1 MKKIVLTLL
10 SAFLISLTFAQTPKV
25 KNLDLKIENNKVLF
39 NYDLITKKTNE
50 IQTIELFLIDDDFNI
65 FVPKKIKGD
74 FGTKVLPGENKQIE
88 WDIYND
94 DLSISQK
101 LKPKI
106 IVNGIKKGG
115 ASNVVYSILVPGLGD
130 YFVADHK
137 DMIIKPYVR
146 TITTLGV
153 IGLGIYALME
163 REKVLEMGWIKK
175 DQSYFGD
182 PTDVYWGETGGY
194 DYDNAFFSND
204 AELLLITG
212 ATLWIGDIIWV
223 YIKGLENDKLRVFSN
238 YSFGVEKGNPTIKYS
253 INF

>member
-10 SAFLISLTFAQTPKV
+10 SAFLISITFAQTPKV
-25 KNLDLKIENNKVLF
+25 KNLDLKIENDKVLF

-50 IQTIELFLIDDDFNI
+50 IQTIELFLIDDDYNI

-74 FGTKVLPGENKQIE
+74 FGTNVLPGENKQIE

-94 DLSISQK
+94 DLAISQK

-106 IVNGIKKGG
+106 VVNGVKKGG

-130 YFVADHK
+130 YFVADQK
-137 DMIIKPYVR
+137 DMFFKPYLR
-146 TITTLGV
+146 TIGALGFV
-153 IGLGIYALME
+153 ALGIYADSKDYRESLYTDHYIDLWGNFVQLPEATHRYGVDDHYLMF
-163 REKVLEMGWIKK
+163 K
-175 DQSYFGD
+175 GD
-182 PTDVYWGETGGY
+182 KYVFYTIGTAIW
-194 DYDNAFFSND
+194 FS
-204 AELLLITG
+204 
-212 ATLWIGDIIWV
+212 DIIWV
-223 YIKGLENDKLRVFSN
+223 LMKGLENDKLRMFSN